1 MTIRDATENDLA
13 SIVEIYN
20 ESIPAGWSTADTC
33 PIYVKDRLDWF
44 QRFDP
49 DKRPIWVAEE
59 SGKIVGCVYL
69 SWFYEGRPAYDKS
82 AEISTY
88 IRSSHQGR
96 GLGTLLKRRM
106 IEACPRLGV
115 ENLISMYFDHNVA
128 TQRLNDKF
136 GFEPMGHLEKIAE
149 VLGEK
154 RGLII
159 SILRVTPIENR

>member
-1 MTIRDATENDLA
+1 
-13 SIVEIYN
+13 
-20 ESIPAGWSTADTC
+20 
-33 PIYVKDRLDWF
+33 
-44 QRFDP
+44 
-49 DKRPIWVAEE
+49 
-59 SGKIVGCVYL
+59 
-69 SWFYEGRPAYDKS
+69 
-82 AEISTY
+82 
-88 IRSSHQGR
+88 
-96 GLGTLLKRRM
+96 M

-159 SILRVTPIENR
+159 SILRVPPIENR